1 MRIANFRY
9 RIGCSFSPH
18 GSNDADVTAAAV
30 GEVKD
35 VRGIRIADITL
46 AVFTFCNSL
55 RFLAYVPQIAGAVRD
70 QSGAQA
76 ISLGTWGLFFIS
88 HAWAMAYALVNNEDW
103 IMAFMF
109 LANAIGCGAV
119 LLITAW
125 KRSQHRSRTRQY
137 EPTPTVLGV
146 LARKM
151 GSSIRKARLRRTFS
165 RKKTG
170 SWTDGPLSGF

>member
-1 MRIANFRY
+1 M
-9 RIGCSFSPH
+9 
-18 GSNDADVTAAAV
+18 
-30 GEVKD
+30 
-35 VRGIRIADITL
+35 RIADITL

-55 RFLAYVPQIAGAVRD
+55 RFLACLPQSARAVRD
-70 QSGAQA
+70 QSGTQA

-88 HAWAMAYALVNNEDW
+88 HASAMAYALVNNEDW

-137 EPTPTVLGV
+137 KPTPTVLGV
-146 LARKM
+146 LAQKM

>member
-1 MRIANFRY
+1 M
-9 RIGCSFSPH
+9 
-18 GSNDADVTAAAV
+18 
-30 GEVKD
+30 
-35 VRGIRIADITL
+35 RIADITL

-55 RFLAYVPQIAGAVRD
+55 RFLSQRTSDCQGVEGSKWYASHLAWDLGPVPHP
-70 QSGAQA
+70 
-76 ISLGTWGLFFIS
+76 
-88 HAWAMAYALVNNEDW
+88 HASAMAYALVNNEDW

>member
-1 MRIANFRY
+1 
-9 RIGCSFSPH
+9 
-18 GSNDADVTAAAV
+18 
-30 GEVKD
+30 
-35 VRGIRIADITL
+35 
-46 AVFTFCNSL
+46 
-55 RFLAYVPQIAGAVRD
+55 VRD
-70 QSGAQA
+70 QSGTQA

-88 HAWAMAYALVNNEDW
+88 HASAMAYALVNNEDW

>member
-1 MRIANFRY
+1 M
-9 RIGCSFSPH
+9 
-18 GSNDADVTAAAV
+18 TAAAV

-35 VRGIRIADITL
+35 IPGDENRGYYACSVHVLQQPSFLGLRISDCQGGEGSKWCASHL
-46 AVFTFCNSL
+46 A
-55 RFLAYVPQIAGAVRD
+55 
-70 QSGAQA
+70 
-76 ISLGTWGLFFIS
+76 GTWGLFFIS
-88 HAWAMAYALVNNEDW
+88 HASAMAYALVNNEDW

-137 EPTPTVLGV
+137 ETTPTVLDV

-151 GSSIRKARLRRTFS
+151 GSSIRKAWLRRSFS

>member
-1 MRIANFRY
+1 M
-9 RIGCSFSPH
+9 
-18 GSNDADVTAAAV
+18 
-30 GEVKD
+30 
-35 VRGIRIADITL
+35 RIADIAL

-55 RFLAYVPQIAGAVRD
+55 RFLAYVPQIARAVRD

-76 ISLGTWGLFFIS
+76 ISLGTWGLFLIS
-88 HAWAMAYALVNNEDW
+88 HASAMAYALVNNEDW

-125 KRSQHRSRTRQY
+125 KRSQHRSRTRQC
-137 EPTPTVLGV
+137 ETTPTVLGV
-146 LARKM
+146 LAQKM
-151 GSSIRKARLRRTFS
+151 GSSIRKAWLRCTFS